1 MRHQRQTGPLRGR
14 LPVTARAR
22 ERFFRHGESPAGG
35 EVREEILASWRRS
48 RLLGIDQD
56 APVIPTESDLDPDT
70 RLIRAS
76 RPALEWLYGHFRGA
90 PVTVVLAD
98 SRARIVY
105 RVGAPGALELM
116 DAAGLVL
123 GASSDEQFM
132 GTSSVSMVLSTQE
145 PFTVV
150 GEEHFVHGLQVLTCM
165 ASPVRNPIGGGL
177 EGAVNLSVPSR
188 LADHRMA
195 LALHEATGR
204 IERRLLE
211 LSTQRERALV
221 EDFLRSRTRSGHTV
235 LDLGTGR
242 LLPGAAGERPVS
254 AAEHSLLLE
263 KAAELLS
270 AGRTALLDVP
280 LPGGR
285 TAVLRRRPLRHGEV
299 EGATVE
305 VGFRDRG
312 GPRSVPLASP
322 PGGGPQV
329 PLLTPAG
336 VPAAAV
342 GAGPEEEA
350 AAGTDARTGAP
361 AAESGADRADRAENG
376 ADRWLLMVGESRA
389 GRLALEARRRLSLLN
404 EAGLRIGTTL
414 DVRRT
419 AEELTEVAV
428 PRFADVAVV
437 DLMQGV
443 EQGEEPPPGGTAVR
457 GAVRRSAAGAEG
469 APEAAAACG
478 VGQVFRLP
486 SGSPQA
492 RCLAAGQPVPDSA
505 LHIPGTTPNPLGR
518 PVALLGEGLHSCLA
532 VPLRARGTVLGVA
545 VFYRRG
551 KDRPFEEDDLA
562 LGGELGARAAVAV
575 DSARRFTH
583 ERETALALQRSLL
596 PTCLPRLSGVE
607 VASRY
612 LPARG
617 ACGVGGD
624 WFDVIPLP
632 GTRVA
637 LVVGDVAG
645 HGVHA
650 TATMGRLRTAV
661 HTLADLD
668 LPPEEVLAHLDSLV
682 SRRPAGDDGED
693 AAVGATCLY
702 LVHDPVSRRCTAARA
717 GHPPPA
723 VIPPGGGRPYLLDV
737 PAGPPLGLGGL
748 MPYEAFEAELPG
760 GSLLALYTN
769 GLTRARDRYAVDRE
783 ERLLDALG
791 RPAPSLDAL
800 CDSTI
805 GELLPEEAREEQR
818 DDIALLVARPR
829 ALADEK
835 VAAWELPSDPAVVRT
850 SRALVARQLR
860 DWDLPYLED
869 STELVVS
876 ELVTNAVRYGGDGPV
891 RLRLLRDTTLICE
904 VSDTS
909 SSSPRIRRAGTT
921 EEGGRGLFLVA
932 RFSQDWGARYT
943 PGGKTVWAEQ
953 SLSAS
958 RGPGTLDEDSLLDL
972 FDTDAPAA

>member
-1 MRHQRQTGPLRGR
+1 
-14 LPVTARAR
+14 
-22 ERFFRHGESPAGG
+22 
-35 EVREEILASWRRS
+35 VR
-48 RLLGIDQD
+48 
-56 APVIPTESDLDPDT
+56 
-70 RLIRAS
+70 
-76 RPALEWLYGHFRGA
+76 
-90 PVTVVLAD
+90 
-98 SRARIVY
+98 
-105 RVGAPGALELM
+105 
-116 DAAGLVL
+116 
-123 GASSDEQFM
+123 
-132 GTSSVSMVLSTQE
+132 
-145 PFTVV
+145 
-150 GEEHFVHGLQVLTCM
+150 
-165 ASPVRNPIGGGL
+165 
-177 EGAVNLSVPSR
+177 
-188 LADHRMA
+188 
-195 LALHEATGR
+195 
-204 IERRLLE
+204 
-211 LSTQRERALV
+211 
-221 EDFLRSRTRSGHTV
+221 
-235 LDLGTGR
+235 
-242 LLPGAAGERPVS
+242 
-254 AAEHSLLLE
+254 
-263 KAAELLS
+263 LS
-270 AGRTALLDVP
+270 A
-280 LPGGR
+280 
-285 TAVLRRRPLRHGEV
+285 
-299 EGATVE
+299 
-305 VGFRDRG
+305 
-312 GPRSVPLASP
+312 S
-322 PGGGPQV
+322 
-329 PLLTPAG
+329 
-336 VPAAAV
+336 
-342 GAGPEEEA
+342 
-350 AAGTDARTGAP
+350 
-361 AAESGADRADRAENG
+361 
-376 ADRWLLMVGESRA
+376 
-389 GRLALEARRRLSLLN
+389 
-404 EAGLRIGTTL
+404 
-414 DVRRT
+414 
-419 AEELTEVAV
+419 
-428 PRFADVAVV
+428 
-437 DLMQGV
+437 
-443 EQGEEPPPGGTAVR
+443 
-457 GAVRRSAAGAEG
+457 GAEG
-469 APEAAAACG
+469 APDAAAACG

-518 PVALLGEGLHSCLA
+518 PVAFLGEGLHSCLA

-769 GLTRARDRYAVDRE
+769 GLTRAGDRYAVDRE

-805 GELLPEEAREEQR
+805 GDLLPEEAREEQR

-829 ALADEK
+829 AL
-835 VAAWELPSDPAVVRT
+835 
-850 SRALVARQLR
+850 VARQLR
-860 DWDLPYLED
+860 DWGLPYLED

-958 RGPGTLDEDSLLDL
+958 RGPGALDEDSLLDL